1 MLSARILIILATCP
15 SFSLLPA
22 ARATSIGHSPESV
35 TVPHSLP
42 WVPVPQ
48 SRHSQAIC
56 DAASN
61 PPASINETAV
71 NLCVCDPKGSLSRAL
86 RWTWLHVTNLFD
98 SLPDDWLSWQKPRTQ
113 DPTEKLRRRAD
124 NPCWYLTVL
133 QDEKLTASF
142 WCRMYPARVI
152 ITRCHHA
159 LPSARVIIT
168 RCHHALQSR
177 VIITRCHHA
186 LQHALCKGEPR
197 LTCTR
202 VVSGRATCAENS

>member
-35 TVPHSLP
+35 TVPQSLP

-61 PPASINETAV
+61 PPASLNKTAV

-142 WCRMYPARVI
+142 WCRMYPARVAI
-152 ITRCHHA
+152 TCCSTRCVRA
-159 LPSARVIIT
+159 SPGLRA
-168 RCHHALQSR
+168 
-177 VIITRCHHA
+177 
-186 LQHALCKGEPR
+186 HALCQGEPHVQR
-197 LTCTR
+197 TAKTLPGCNSER
-202 VVSGRATCAENS
+202 EHVGCACES